1 MTKSLSLCHVTTPG
15 TALIALSR
23 DYQLDQQQ
31 KSLTAVQQRAFHL
44 AVDSNTP
51 LAVWVTALSI
61 AGADSKASVQ
71 ALASRLTQDPT
82 TPLILKKSPS
92 GCPNKWTWL

>member
-1 MTKSLSLCHVTTPG
+1 MTKGLSLCHETTPG

-51 LAVWVTALSI
+51 LAV
-61 AGADSKASVQ
+61 
-71 ALASRLTQDPT
+71 
-82 TPLILKKSPS
+82 
-92 GCPNKWTWL
+92 